1 VTALLALPSL
11 ANAYARDASALI
23 ATDSLETEILT
34 LAGSLKRKAAVRGAK
49 RKISHLDSAPQ
60 SVQLAGSLK
69 RKAAVRGAKRKLG

>member
-34 LAGSLKRKAAVRGAK
+34 LAGSLKRK
-49 RKISHLDSAPQ
+49 ISHLDSAPQ